1 MNRFYASFKR
11 ICAKRLYLVMLLLLL
26 VMTVCYQLLPEKSQ
40 STDIKVA
47 VCIDSDKQE
56 ELWNELNHATTLY
69 SFYPVSSESDVI
81 SDVQAQKAECGFYVP
96 EHFFDSFCAG
106 DTSEKIIAYTTPSTT
121 LYATINET
129 FFHYIFKVAA
139 PDILVD
145 TLGDPSM
152 EEELRAQIENYMN
165 GDEVFQ
171 MSSITEGN
179 FHFSD
184 MTYRIDFPIREFAGL
199 MIIFSA
205 LLGLY
210 LYQKDAERD
219 IFLALTKK
227 DLLGIKWS
235 MIFAAI
241 LPALFIGCIACLL
254 TYGLSGLWGC
264 LIVTGVSLL
273 LALLLSKLVR
283 SSKRLTVLFPLL
295 LFLSI
300 LYFFVTYIL

>member
-11 ICAKRLYLVMLLLLL
+11 ICTKRLYLGMLLLLL
-26 VMTVCYQLLPEKSQ
+26 VLTVCYQLLPEKSR
-40 STDIKVA
+40 STAIKVA
-47 VCIDSDKQE
+47 VCVDSDKQE

-69 SFYPVSSESDVI
+69 SFYPVSCESDVI

-96 EHFFDSFCAG
+96 EHFFESFCAG

-145 TLGDPSM
+145 TLGDPSL
-152 EEELRAQIENYMN
+152 EEELRAQIESYMN

-199 MIIFSA
+199 MILFSS

-210 LYQKDAERD
+210 LYKKDEERE
-219 IFLALTKK
+219 IYLALTKK

-241 LPALFIGCIACLL
+241 LPAFSIGCIACLL
-254 TYGLSGLWGC
+254 TYGWSGLRGC
-264 LIVTGVSLL
+264 LIVAVVSLL
-273 LALLLSKLVR
+273 LTFVLSKLVR
-283 SSKRLTVLFPLL
+283 TSKGLTVVFPLV
-295 LFLSI
+295 LFLGI
-300 LYFFVTYIL
+300 LYFFVTYLL